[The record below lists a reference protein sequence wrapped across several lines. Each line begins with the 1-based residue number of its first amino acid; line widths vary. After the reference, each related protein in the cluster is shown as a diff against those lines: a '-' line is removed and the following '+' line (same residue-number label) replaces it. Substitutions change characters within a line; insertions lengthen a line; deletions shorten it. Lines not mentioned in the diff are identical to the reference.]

1 MRTLKVLGF
10 LLTYPSA
17 QTIEVLGECRE
28 ILSAE
33 KWLPSDTLSAL
44 GEMMDYMQ
52 STDLLDLQ
60 EEYVALFDRTP
71 SLCLHL
77 FEHVHGDSRDRGQ
90 AMVDLSDVYKDAGL
104 IINTKEIP
112 DFLPLFLEYLS
123 LIDQSQA
130 RENLANVINITAALA
145 KRLKNRKSKYEA
157 VFNALEVASNCK
169 PDELAVEK
177 ALKSADGA
185 MATFE
190 EIDKEWEEQN
200 AFENSAQTTGV
211 DMDGSEDAG
220 CPIAEEMLARMN
232 IPEAAKN
239 KTNKTN
245 NKEEA

>member
-17 QTIEVLGECRE
+17 QTIEVLDECRE
-28 ILSAE
+28 ILAAE
-33 KWLPSDTLSAL
+33 KWLPSDTLSGL
-44 GEMMDYMQ
+44 GTLMDYMQ
-52 STDLLDLQ
+52 ATDLLDLQ

-90 AMVDLSDVYKDAGL
+90 AMVDLSNVYEEAGL

-123 LIDQSQA
+123 IIDQEEA
-130 RENLANVINITAALA
+130 RGNLDGIINITAALA
-145 KRLKNRKSKYEA
+145 KRLKNRKSKYEF

-169 PDELAVEK
+169 PDELAIQK
-177 ALKSADGA
+177 AMKAASGE

-190 EIDKEWEEQN
+190 EIDQEWEEQN
-200 AFENSAQTTGV
+200 AFENSQQTTGV
-211 DMDGSEDAG
+211 DMDGNSDTG

-232 IPEAAKN
+232 IPKAENN
-239 KTNKTN
+239 KIDKTN
-245 NKEEA
+245 NREEA